1 RVLSDSYHISS
12 HRGGAP
18 PSYAFVTRIYQRNL
32 RPVVVFSIAMTE
44 TTLPVPTA
52 AFLGGLFALLSLAGS
67 EATLYGMFAGATQNL
82 KHARLYAY
90 LAAFATLVVIAAGF
104 LRVVSHFVFKNSL
117 LNECTSLTANQQV
130 VYYGFWGPVTADI
143 SPDEAA
149 DWCRRSWDHDS
160 WAEILALIIIGLLAF
175 LFTAVAFAYYR
186 QLLDP
191 TSVINSSRAPSNQA
205 RFGFGYPSHY
215 NPPYNNN
222 GPSSSMPYTQYAPP
236 AGPPPGAGHGYEH
249 DHDEAFVPPYD
260 GNGKPPGYVGGGG
273 GGDQKGYD
281 LEGDTKDPFADF
293 DRDHERE
300 RDVTSRPY
308 PGGSETFRR

>member
-1 RVLSDSYHISS
+1 
-12 HRGGAP
+12 
-18 PSYAFVTRIYQRNL
+18 
-32 RPVVVFSIAMTE
+32 MTE

-52 AFLGGLFALLSLAGS
+52 AFLGGLFALLSSYGVDRNQNVPQIANISIALGAMYMSIFVVG
-67 EATLYGMFAGATQNL
+67 LYGMFAGATQNL

-222 GPSSSMPYTQYAPP
+222 GNGPSSSMPYTQYAPP
-236 AGPPPGAGHGYEH
+236 AGPPPGAGYEH
-249 DHDEAFVPPYD
+249 DETFVPPYD
-260 GNGKPPGYVGGGG
+260 GNGKPPGYVG

-293 DRDHERE
+293 DHE